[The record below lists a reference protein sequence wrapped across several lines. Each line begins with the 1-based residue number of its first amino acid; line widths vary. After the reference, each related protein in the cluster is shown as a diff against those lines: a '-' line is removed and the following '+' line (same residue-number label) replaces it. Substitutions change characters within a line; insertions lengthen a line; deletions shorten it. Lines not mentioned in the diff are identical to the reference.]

1 MLKEAENLRRLEKFQ
16 ATQQTLAV
24 RDVGRSEIEMA
35 RLPKAMIADH
45 QPLFRE
51 ALRDII
57 FKIHDCEDIF
67 EASSLKDA
75 IEIMSTHDSLGLF
88 FLDLDMP
95 EMQGLGGLDS
105 LNEIAPS
112 LPIIVMSARVNRY
125 VASQAISRGAMGF
138 IAKSASRNEIVDA
151 IRQVLGGKICIC
163 AGSGVFESG
172 IGSGAGRPGSESA
185 IDPGQFQPLTK
196 RQLIV
201 LERMTFG
208 ESNKQ
213 IAYKLHLAETTVKAH
228 VSAVLRK
235 LNVQNRGQAIIAA
248 SCLEIVS
255 QMRKE

>member
-1 MLKEAENLRRLEKFQ
+1 MLKEAENFRQSAKRQCAVQ
-16 ATQQTLAV
+16 ALSV
-24 RDVGRSEIEMA
+24 GDIGRSKIELA
-35 RLPKAMIADH
+35 RLSKAMIADH

-51 ALRDII
+51 AIRDII
-57 FKIHDCEDIF
+57 FRIHDCEHIF

-75 IEIMSTHDSLGLF
+75 QEIVSKHDSLGLF

-105 LNEIAPS
+105 LSEIAPS
-112 LPIIVMSARVNRY
+112 LPIIVMSVRVNRY

-138 IAKSASRNEIVDA
+138 IAKSASRDEIVDT

-163 AGSGVFESG
+163 AGSGVIESG
-172 IGSGAGRPGSESA
+172 RGSTAGRPGSESA
-185 IDPGQFQPLTK
+185 VDPDQFQSLTK

-213 IAYKLHLAETTVKAH
+213 IAHKLHLAETTVKAH

-235 LNVQNRGQAIIAA
+235 LNVQNRAQAVLAA
-248 SCLEIVS
+248 SCLDLVS